1 MDVHGRSGFDNAEAV
16 TPEAGTR
23 VMAKFV
29 PDDVPAWKTELTEK
43 LAASRVRRSGRLTSQ
58 PRLPLD
64 HPSANSAEESGRP
77 NVAAAVAARYAS
89 RPSYREVLERE
100 AEEAA
105 LAAERALIE
114 AQAAQE
120 AVRLRMED
128 ARVAEAAAA
137 EAREAEERLCA
148 EQERVERESIE
159 VRYDVDERTRRQMQ
173 AYEAR
178 RSVRLPQ
185 STPQH
190 SYQPSHPASPPAVP
204 PQMTQFSDPL
214 EEETVAP
221 AIPLTANLIEFPREL
236 IAVRKARPRLAE
248 GPLRDSEPQ
257 TGQLRIFEVEQET
270 IDRRPGA
277 AAAAGGLDWSS
288 IRLDTPTPERN
299 RRAMQA
305 AVDTAPIRPA
315 PLEDRIMAALVDA
328 AFSFAGFLVFVFVF
342 TSCTAHPP
350 AGRTAIVAGFV
361 ALLATFIAYQWL
373 FFRFGESTPGMTYA
387 RIALCTLNDDNP
399 TRPAMQRRVG
409 ALLLSALPLGL
420 GLLWAVFDEDHLGWH
435 DRISGTYQR
444 SYKAV

>member
-1 MDVHGRSGFDNAEAV
+1 
-16 TPEAGTR
+16 
-23 VMAKFV
+23 MAKFV

-43 LAASRVRRSGRLTSQ
+43 LAASRARRSGRLTSQ

-64 HPSANSAEESGRP
+64 RPSSDSAEESGRP
-77 NVAAAVAARYAS
+77 NVAAAVAARYAG

-100 AEEAA
+100 AEEAT

-120 AVRLRMED
+120 AVRRRMED
-128 ARVAEAAAA
+128 ARAAEAAAA
-137 EAREAEERLCA
+137 EAREAEELLFA

-159 VRYDVDERTRRQMQ
+159 VRYDLDERTRRQMQ
-173 AYEAR
+173 AYESR

-185 STPQH
+185 SAPP
-190 SYQPSHPASPPAVP
+190 PSHPAAP

-221 AIPLTANLIEFPREL
+221 AVPLAANLIEFPREL
-236 IAVRKARPRLAE
+236 VAARKARPRLAE
-248 GPLRDSEPQ
+248 GPLRDTEPQ
-257 TGQLRIFEVEQET
+257 GGQLRIFEVEQET
-270 IDRRPGA
+270 IDHRPGA
-277 AAAAGGLDWSS
+277 AAVTGGLDWSS
-288 IRLDTPTPERN
+288 IRLDTPTPERT

-305 AVDTAPIRPA
+305 AVDATPLRPA

-328 AFSFAGFLVFVFVF
+328 ALSFAGFLVFVFVF
-342 TSCTAHPP
+342 SSCTAHPP
-350 AGRTAIVAGFV
+350 AGRTAVVAGFV
-361 ALLATFIAYQWL
+361 ALLTTFIAYQWL
-373 FFRFGESTPGMTYA
+373 FFRFGESTPGMMYA